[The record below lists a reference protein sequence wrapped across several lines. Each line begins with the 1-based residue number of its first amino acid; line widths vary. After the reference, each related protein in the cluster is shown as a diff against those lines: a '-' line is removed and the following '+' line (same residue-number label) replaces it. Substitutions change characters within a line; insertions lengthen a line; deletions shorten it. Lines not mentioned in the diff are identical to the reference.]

1 MDKNNQKK
9 WSEKTPQEKKR
20 AKINLA
26 LLSILALIII
36 GVGIATC
43 NSEENQEVTP
53 KEVVC
58 NDELDGSV
66 RQVKE
71 YLKDNLNDPSSYDA
85 VEWSPV
91 VQQPETKDFSVRHKY
106 RAKNALGATTLYN
119 QMFIMD
125 SIGNVKSVQ
134 DCD

>member
-43 NSEENQEVTP
+43 NSEENQEATP
-53 KEVVC
+53 KEVI
-58 NDELDGSV
+58 ELD
-66 RQVKE
+66 
-71 YLKDNLNDPSSYDA
+71 
-85 VEWSPV
+85 
-91 VQQPETKDFSVRHKY
+91 
-106 RAKNALGATTLYN
+106 
-119 QMFIMD
+119 
-125 SIGNVKSVQ
+125 
-134 DCD
+134 